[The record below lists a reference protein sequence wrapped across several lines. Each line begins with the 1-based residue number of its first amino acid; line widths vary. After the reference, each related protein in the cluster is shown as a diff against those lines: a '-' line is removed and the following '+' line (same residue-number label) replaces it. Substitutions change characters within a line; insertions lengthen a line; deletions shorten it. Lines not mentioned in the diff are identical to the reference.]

1 LVNFPAILTKAKGV
15 GRIFIETEHVT
26 PTVDEGESVKGFATI
41 VEYSESSHI
50 IVVLRVSL

>member
-41 VEYSESSHI
+41 VEYSESSHFSYGYGYI
-50 IVVLRVSL
+50 